1 MSDESQISERERE
14 ILRFV
19 ATGATNQQIA
29 TQLNISINTVKV
41 HLRNIFSKIGV
52 ESRTEATLYAVRTG
66 LVEIAGRPV
75 PVALAEVEVEPEVAP
90 PPPLPAPPPVAELP
104 PPVSEPLIPVAPP
117 PPAAEPIAP
126 PVAPPAAP
134 PAPAQRL
141 PLPLLLAAAVLLAVA
156 GTLAVM
162 LFLRNDPPGSTA
174 APTTSTPPAPAD
186 ERWRTLAPMI
196 APRSGFALAGA
207 RFDNQE
213 YLFVIGGAGEDGIS
227 AEVLRYD
234 LLGNSWALR
243 KPKPLPAGE
252 VQAVAIGGKIYVP
265 GGRTADGAISAALEV
280 YDPQRDSWGRGADLP
295 APRSRYA
302 LAAVDG
308 KLYLFGGWDG
318 ADYRAEVW
326 AYSPET
332 DSWATLT
339 SMPAPS
345 ADAGAAV
352 IDGQVYLLGGA
363 NSSGLLNVNQRY
375 NPADEGLGSPWTT
388 RAPLPAPRARA
399 AVATAGNLILAFGGT
414 GDPQPAIY
422 YISGQDLWQP
432 VATRFDAPLRS
443 LRAHAVGEKI
453 YLFGG
458 ETDAG
463 ISADTYEYQA
473 VYTAI
478 IPIN

>member
-66 LVEIAGRPV
+66 LVQIEGRAA
-75 PVALAEVEVEPEVAP
+75 PVAVAEVEVEAAP
-90 PPPLPAPPPVAELP
+90 DPAPPPVVVAEPPPPIAELP
-104 PPVSEPLIPVAPP
+104 PTSAHVAPARDP
-117 PPAAEPIAP
+117 TIDQPAP
-126 PVAPPAAP
+126 PSAL
-134 PAPAQRL
+134 QRI
-141 PLPLLLAAAVLLAVA
+141 PLPVLLAAAVLLAVA

-162 LFLRNDPPGSTA
+162 LAIRGTPAGPSAAPTA
-174 APTTSTPPAPAD
+174 APPQGAND
-186 ERWRTLAPMI
+186 DRWRTLAPMP

-207 RFDNQE
+207 RFDSQE
-213 YLFVIGGAGEDGIS
+213 YLFVIGGEGENGASGD
-227 AEVLRYD
+227 VLRYD
-234 LLGNSWALR
+234 LIGNSWALR
-243 KPKPLPAGE
+243 GPKPLPVGE

-265 GGRTADGAISAALEV
+265 GGRAADGTISRALEV
-280 YDPQRDSWGRGADLP
+280 YDPQRDTWERRADLP

-302 LAAVDG
+302 LAAVEG

-318 ADYRAEVW
+318 ADFRAEVW
-326 AYSPET
+326 SYSPEA
-332 DSWATLT
+332 DSWTEQT

-375 NPADEGLGSPWTT
+375 NPADESLGSPWTT
-388 RAPLPAPRARA
+388 RAPLPAPRAMA
-399 AVATAGNLILAFGGT
+399 GVAMAGGLILAFGGT
-414 GDPQPAIY
+414 GDTQPSVY
-422 YISGQDLWQP
+422 YISSQDTWSTID
-432 VATRFDAPLRS
+432 TRFEAPLRN
-443 LRAHAVGEKI
+443 LRAYAVGEKI

-458 ETDAG
+458 ATDTG
-463 ISADTYEYQA
+463 VSAETYEYQA

>member
-66 LVEIAGRPV
+66 LVQIEGRPA
-75 PVALAEVEVEPEVAP
+75 PVAVAEPEVEAAPIVEP
-90 PPPLPAPPPVAELP
+90 PPPAPAAEPPADPAPAAPAPPPL
-104 PPVSEPLIPVAPP
+104 
-117 PPAAEPIAP
+117 
-126 PVAPPAAP
+126 VAPPAP
-134 PAPAQRL
+134 PPSALQRI
-141 PLPLLLAAAVLLAVA
+141 PLPMLLAAVVLLAVA

-162 LFLRNDPPGSTA
+162 LAIRGTPADPTTAPTA
-174 APTTSTPPAPAD
+174 AAPQGVAD
-186 ERWRTLAPMI
+186 ERWRTLAPMP

-207 RFDNQE
+207 RFDGQE
-213 YLFVIGGAGEDGIS
+213 YLFIIGGEGEGGVSGD
-227 AEVLRYD
+227 VLRYD
-234 LLGNSWALR
+234 LPGNSWALR
-243 KPKPLPAGE
+243 EPKPLPVGE
-252 VQAVAIGGKIYVP
+252 IQAVAIGGKIYVP
-265 GGRTADGAISAALEV
+265 GGRAADGTISRALEV
-280 YDPQRDSWGRGADLP
+280 YDPQRNTWDRRADLP

-302 LAAVDG
+302 LAAVEG

-318 ADYRAEVW
+318 ADFRAEVW
-326 AYSPET
+326 SYSPEA
-332 DSWATLT
+332 DSWTAQT

-375 NPADEGLGSPWTT
+375 NPADESLGSPWTT
-388 RAPLPAPRARA
+388 RAPMPEPRAMA
-399 AVATAGNLILAFGGT
+399 GVAIAGGLILAFGGT
-414 GDPQPAIY
+414 GDTQPSVY
-422 YISGQDLWQP
+422 YVSSQDTWSTID
-432 VATRFDAPLRS
+432 TRFEAPLRN
-443 LRAHAVGEKI
+443 LRAYAVGEKI

-458 ETDAG
+458 ATDTG
-463 ISADTYEYQA
+463 ISAATYEYQA